1 MPVDI
6 IEAARR
12 PALLSYVRNRQCVL
26 FVGAGLSRPAG
37 YPGWRDLMTTVV
49 QHTGEARG
57 ASTVT
62 RELGDLLEAGRF
74 AELADQCRE
83 LLGRQRFASLLREEL
98 DRPAL
103 PPEAT
108 HRAIVE
114 TPYASIVTTNFDTL
128 LEDAYALWSDE
139 GVPKCPTGAQL
150 GRHGTLLLDR
160 TFFILKAHGTIREAA
175 SLVFTSEDYRR
186 ITHANPAFQA
196 MMSAILLSH
205 AVLFVGYSLSDPN
218 FRLLLDGQLSVFG
231 AQAPPRY
238 ALMEGIGST
247 EAQILRRTTGIEA
260 ISYPKG
266 EHESVATFLGEIAAA
281 TRSNASRRGGAST
294 VLRARAPLPCLRVE
308 IRPRDAMLDMEWF
321 ETTTDDFSGLRVP
334 LEQRSMGST
343 ASLSW
348 SDLLAVSSEL
358 GGSFSPAAIRQVGA
372 AIARPFADLG
382 VPLVD
387 DAAHRVVILD
397 VPNEL
402 AAIPW
407 EWTLVRKQPL
417 CLQAPVCR
425 RVPGLDDASRGR
437 PFFHAPLRVL
447 VIGDALAE
455 SALHHH
461 ALPGTRAEAQEIAR
475 LFTSVKDPHEVTV
488 LVGRDASYT
497 RVLEALSTGYDI
509 VHLAGVAYIDD
520 NGESVVPLHDGW
532 VSASELATLLIQR
545 PPGLL
550 FVNEDCSGFVP
561 WFGDG
566 SAPAGDGTQSGAFAD
581 FYHRLQQRRPGLER
595 VVARA
600 GVGVFIG
607 CMAPAQEDTARDL
620 AVSFYSHLLAGNDV
634 SQALC
639 RARQEAVRDNDP
651 THLLFAMAGY
661 ADTRIV
667 ETSKRTRPAAR
678 SVGRPVADN
687 ASRARR
693 RRA

>member
-1 MPVDI
+1 MPLEAV

-12 PALLSYVRNRQCVL
+12 PALLSYVRHRQCVL

-49 QHTGEARG
+49 NKTAATLYAGG
-57 ASTVT
+57 APE
-62 RELGDLLEAGRF
+62 ELSALLNAGQF

-83 LLGRQRFASLLREEL
+83 LLGRERFAALLRTEL
-98 DRPAL
+98 DKPAV
-103 PPEAT
+103 PPKAT

-128 LEDAYALWSDE
+128 LEDAYALWSEE

-160 TFFILKAHGTIREAA
+160 TFFILKAHGTIGDAA

-231 AQAPPRY
+231 TQAPPRY
-238 ALMEGIGST
+238 ALMEGTGVT
-247 EAQILRRTTGIEA
+247 EAQILRRTAGIEA

-266 EHESVATFLGEIAAA
+266 EHESVATFLSEIAAA
-281 TRSNASRRGGAST
+281 TRQEPSRRASPCS
-294 VLRARAPLPCLRVE
+294 VLRTRAPLPALRVA
-308 IRPRDAMLDMEWF
+308 IRPRDAMLDVEWF
-321 ETTTDDFSGLRVP
+321 ETTTGDLDGVGVP
-334 LEQRSMGST
+334 LEHRSMGST

-348 SDLLAVSSEL
+348 HDLLKGAPGV
-358 GGSFSPAAIRQVGA
+358 GGSLSRSSIRRVGA
-372 AIARPFADLG
+372 VLARPLMDLG
-382 VPLVD
+382 VPLLH
-387 DAAHRVVILD
+387 DAGPRLVMLS

-407 EWTLVRKQPL
+407 EWTLVAGQPL
-417 CLQAPVCR
+417 CLQVPFCR
-425 RVPGLDDASRGR
+425 TVPGLDDASRGR

-447 VIGDALAE
+447 VVGDALAE
-455 SALHHH
+455 STRYHWK
-461 ALPGTRAEAQEIAR
+461 LPDTRAEAREIAR
-475 LFTSVKDPHEVTV
+475 LFTRDKRSHEVTV

-497 RVLEALSTGYDI
+497 RVLEELATGYDV
-509 VHLAGVAYIDD
+509 VHLTGVAYVDD
-520 NGESVVPLHDGW
+520 HSESVVPLHDGW
-532 VSASELATLLIQR
+532 VSASELATLLIR
-545 PPGLL
+545 TPPGLL
-550 FVNEDCSGFVP
+550 FVNEDNSGFVP
-561 WFGDG
+561 WFLDNATVMGPG
-566 SAPAGDGTQSGAFAD
+566 SYAFAD

-600 GVGVFIG
+600 GVGTFIG
-607 CMAPAQEDTARDL
+607 CMAPSQGDVARAL
-620 AVSFYSHLLAGNDV
+620 AVSFYTHLLAGEPL
-634 SQALC
+634 SYALFQARTAALK
-639 RARQEAVRDNDP
+639 DNEP
-651 THLLFAMAGY
+651 TALLFGMAGY

-667 ETSKRTRPAAR
+667 ETHHRSPKRKHHVR
-678 SVGRPVADN
+678 
-687 ASRARR
+687 
-693 RRA
+693 